1 SWHWLSSPP
10 KSLSGPEPFLSRLDA
25 DHQRFFHEQVK
36 YYIDHD
42 IIEEISPATL
52 ATFGSDFNFLKWFG
66 AAQKSKST
74 PSRPIWDFRPIN
86 ACIYHGPMRQQLLSQ
101 VQQLLRIGTTIISID
116 ISKAFLA
123 ISLEKPLRRYTLFRY
138 CSKIYQHKRL
148 GFVASCAPHALE
160 ICLRL
165 LFRSANLYERLREG
179 GWQLIQYM
187 DDLFLVMIS
196 PTPVMSPSE
205 VTNLILSVLR
215 QACFEVQPRK
225 TCFLT
230 TRSSEKLLIHKKDEV
245 KPMKK
250 ALLVGI
256 LYSKE
261 GNTVSYP
268 TVQLQVPDAT
278 EGPLT
283 RRRLLG
289 VVSKLR
295 DPLLIRPLCNVVT
308 NHLKHIIGSMTYTWD
323 EQFSER
329 DTSLWIDR
337 LSRLED
343 FNKMESSSAA
353 GCLSPSGIL

>member
-1 SWHWLSSPP
+1 
-10 KSLSGPEPFLSRLDA
+10 
-25 DHQRFFHEQVK
+25 
-36 YYIDHD
+36 
-42 IIEEISPATL
+42 
-52 ATFGSDFNFLKWFG
+52 
-66 AAQKSKST
+66 
-74 PSRPIWDFRPIN
+74 
-86 ACIYHGPMRQQLLSQ
+86 
-101 VQQLLRIGTTIISID
+101 
-116 ISKAFLA
+116 
-123 ISLEKPLRRYTLFRY
+123 
-138 CSKIYQHKRL
+138 
-148 GFVASCAPHALE
+148 
-160 ICLRL
+160 
-165 LFRSANLYERLREG
+165 
-179 GWQLIQYM
+179 M

-353 GCLSPSGIL
+353 GCLSPSGILVIYVDASTTGFS

>member
-1 SWHWLSSPP
+1 
-10 KSLSGPEPFLSRLDA
+10 
-25 DHQRFFHEQVK
+25 
-36 YYIDHD
+36 
-42 IIEEISPATL
+42 
-52 ATFGSDFNFLKWFG
+52 
-66 AAQKSKST
+66 
-74 PSRPIWDFRPIN
+74 
-86 ACIYHGPMRQQLLSQ
+86 
-101 VQQLLRIGTTIISID
+101 
-116 ISKAFLA
+116 
-123 ISLEKPLRRYTLFRY
+123 
-138 CSKIYQHKRL
+138 
-148 GFVASCAPHALE
+148 
-160 ICLRL
+160 
-165 LFRSANLYERLREG
+165 
-179 GWQLIQYM
+179 M

-205 VTNLILSVLR
+205 VTDLVLSVLR
-215 QACFEVQPRK
+215 QACFEAQPQK

-230 TRSSEKLLIHKKDEV
+230 TRSSEKLLIQKKDEV
-245 KPMKK
+245 KPMKE

-261 GNTVSYP
+261 ENTVSYP
-268 TVQLQVPDAT
+268 AVQLQVPDAA

-323 EQFSER
+323 EQFSKN

-343 FNKMESSSAA
+343 FNKVESSSAA
-353 GCLSPSGIL
+353 GCLSPSGILVIYVDASTTGFS